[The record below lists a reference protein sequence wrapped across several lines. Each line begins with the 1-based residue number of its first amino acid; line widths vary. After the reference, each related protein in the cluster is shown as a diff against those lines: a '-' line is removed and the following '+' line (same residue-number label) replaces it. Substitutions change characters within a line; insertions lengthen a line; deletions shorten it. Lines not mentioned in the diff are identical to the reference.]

1 MELGITKRHSA
12 DFKAKI
18 LQEVRETKNAAL
30 VARTHGLVY
39 QTVSGWIRL
48 ERKAPKKKRE
58 RERKEQELR
67 FKKLELENR
76 ILKELLKKTN
86 QAWLS
91 DEPSLTSSFSRE
103 T

>member
-1 MELGITKRHSA
+1 MEQGITKRRSA

-58 RERKEQELR
+58 E
-67 FKKLELENR
+67 
-76 ILKELLKKTN
+76 
-86 QAWLS
+86 
-91 DEPSLTSSFSRE
+91 SSFGGRRSVSLKFLFSPC
-103 T
+103 

>member
-1 MELGITKRHSA
+1 MEKGITKRHSA

-18 LQEVRETKNAAL
+18 LQEVRETRSIAL

-39 QTVSGWIRL
+39 QTVAAWIRI

-58 RERKEQELR
+58 RELKEQELR
-67 FKKLELENR
+67 LKKLELENR
-76 ILKELLKKTN
+76 VLKELLKKTN

-91 DEPSLTSSFSRE
+91 DEPSPTPSFSRA